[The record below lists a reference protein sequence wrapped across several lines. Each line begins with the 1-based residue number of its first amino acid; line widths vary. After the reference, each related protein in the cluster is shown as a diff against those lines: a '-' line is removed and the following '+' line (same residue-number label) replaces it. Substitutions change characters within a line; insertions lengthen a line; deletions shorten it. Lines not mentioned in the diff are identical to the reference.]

1 MRSLKRKISER
12 IQLCPPDTSP
22 DKGIPIV
29 SLFCGAG
36 GLDLGFTQAGFM
48 PVLAVDNDPAAC
60 RTFKYNHPQSQVLKR
75 DLATAPRRYIVDR
88 LSELPNE
95 VSPIGVIGGPPCQAF
110 SVGNVHKKDNDP
122 RSLLPS
128 HYAVHLAVLRKE
140 FDIDFFVFE
149 NVLGLGSKNHEA
161 IFGELKDL
169 FEKAGFTIQ
178 EEVLDAQDFSV
189 PQRRRRI
196 FVVGFNKKKHNPP
209 LFSFPK
215 AIEQPR
221 KTVRD
226 AISSIPDPIFFAR
239 DLKPVQI
246 PFHPNHW
253 CMSPRSSK
261 FFNGDLRRSG
271 NDNKGRP
278 FRVLE
283 WNSPSPTVAYGHR
296 EVHVHPSGKRR
307 LSVYEAMLLQGF
319 PHEYTLCGNLSQ
331 QIRLVSDAVPP
342 PVGKALAEEIRKA
355 LYESVNEK

>member
-1 MRSLKRKISER
+1 MGWGGGTNHGINGMGFLFLVSYGHGHGLNNSEGGLRSLKGKIGKR
-12 IQLCPPDTSP
+12 VQLCSLDTSP
-22 DKGIPIV
+22 SKGIPIV

-60 RTFKYNHPQSQVLKR
+60 RTFKKNHPQSRVLKR

-95 VSPIGVIGGPPCQAF
+95 VSPVGVIGGPPCQAF

-122 RSLLPS
+122 RSLLPW
-128 HYAVHLAVLRKE
+128 HYAAHLAVLRRE
-140 FDIDFFVFE
+140 FDLDFFVFE
-149 NVLGLGSKNHEA
+149 NVLGLGGKNHEA

-169 FEKAGFTIQ
+169 FEKAGFIIREQ
-178 EEVLDAQDFSV
+178 VLDAQDFNV

-209 LFSFPK
+209 FFSFPTT
-215 AIEQPR
+215 IEQPR

-226 AISSIPDPIFFAR
+226 AISGIPEPIFFGR
-239 DLKPVQI
+239 DLEPMHI

-253 CMSPRSSK
+253 CMAPRSSK
-261 FFNGDLRRSG
+261 FLNGDLTRSD

-278 FRVLE
+278 FRPLK
-283 WNSPSPTVAYGHR
+283 G
-296 EVHVHPSGKRR
+296 G
-307 LSVYEAMLLQGF
+307 G
-319 PHEYTLCGNLSQ
+319 
-331 QIRLVSDAVPP
+331 
-342 PVGKALAEEIRKA
+342 
-355 LYESVNEK
+355 

>member
-1 MRSLKRKISER
+1 M
-12 IQLCPPDTSP
+12 SP
-22 DKGIPIV
+22 KEKSPVIDADNGIPIV

-36 GLDLGFTQAGFM
+36 GLDLGFTQAGFR
-48 PVLAVDNDPAAC
+48 PVLAVDHDPAAC
-60 RTFKYNHPQSQVLKR
+60 RTFEHNHPQCRVLKT

-88 LSELPNE
+88 LSELPDE
-95 VSPIGVIGGPPCQAF
+95 VSPVGVIGGPPCQAF
-110 SVGNVHKKDNDP
+110 SVGNVHKKDDDP
-122 RSLLPS
+122 RSLLPW
-128 HYAVHLAVLRKE
+128 HYATHLAVLRKE
-140 FDIDFFVFE
+140 FDLDFFVFE

-161 IFGELKDL
+161 IFSELLDL
-169 FEKAGFTIQ
+169 FEKAGFSIQ
-178 EEVLDAQDFSV
+178 EDVLDAQDFGV

-196 FVVGFNKKKHNPP
+196 FVIGFNRKKHEKT

-215 AIEQPR
+215 AVQQPP

-226 AISSIPDPIFFAR
+226 AISGIPDPIFFAR
-239 DLKPVQI
+239 NLKPEQI

-253 CMSPRSSK
+253 CMAPRSSR
-261 FFNGDLRRSG
+261 FLNGDLARSKNG
-271 NDNKGRP
+271 NKGRP

-342 PVGKALAEEIRKA
+342 PVGKVLAEEIWKA
-355 LYESVNEK
+355 LYVPVHEK